1 MASPSPTTL
10 DDLAD
15 PVDGHDALDVLALL
29 GTAAATVVATTA
41 LALATAL
48 SALGSAHEIFLF
60 LEICGARACS
70 LTRTAWSEGQAA
82 LADGVGEGRDAA
94 VVLVASAV
102 EDHGLD

>member
-48 SALGSAHEIFLF
+48 SALGSAHEMFLF
-60 LEICGARACS
+60 LLCRARSSIRRSGRPHGRHRPGPRRGRGTCCPRGRRPR
-70 LTRTAWSEGQAA
+70 TRCP
-82 LADGVGEGRDAA
+82 RP
-94 VVLVASAV
+94 
-102 EDHGLD
+102 